1 MSAAG
6 RGVACALRTHHEQPL
21 EAARPTRIDMH
32 ARSTASARHLQ
43 ASVTCQRRQFARP
56 RALPGTLSWHQAGW
70 PDAATNA
77 QARVAAAPPS
87 HCATTARGGC
97 AYQLLANDVRRAQ
110 LQPLPKRCM
119 KELRSSRARPGRLL
133 ERLASCAL
141 ILHPSARCQP
151 LLRRPFWCQSGHEKF
166 VSDDMSTWSTTLRL
180 HNRRHFDNPPKVS

>member
-97 AYQLLANDVRRAQ
+97 AYQLLANDVRRSQ
-110 LQPLPKRCM
+110 LQPLPKRCT

-133 ERLASCAL
+133 KRPASRGL
-141 ILHPSARCQP
+141 LPQPSARCQP
-151 LLRRPFWCQSGHEKF
+151 LLPRPFGASIWHQGLF
-166 VSDDMSTWSTTLRL
+166 QIDMST
-180 HNRRHFDNPPKVS
+180 

>member
-56 RALPGTLSWHQAGW
+56 RALPGTLSWHRAGW

-97 AYQLLANDVRRAQ
+97 VYQLLANDVRRAQ

-133 ERLASCAL
+133 ERPASRGL
-141 ILHPSARCQP
+141 LPQPSARCQP
-151 LLRRPFWCQSGHEKF
+151 LLPRPFGASIWHQSLF
-166 VSDDMSTWSTTLRL
+166 QIDMST
-180 HNRRHFDNPPKVS
+180 